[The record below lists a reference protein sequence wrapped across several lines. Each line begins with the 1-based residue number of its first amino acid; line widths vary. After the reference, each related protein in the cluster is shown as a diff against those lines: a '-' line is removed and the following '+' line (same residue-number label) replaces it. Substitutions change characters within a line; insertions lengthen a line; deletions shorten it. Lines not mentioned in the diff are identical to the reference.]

1 MLMSDYFEYINVKK
15 RYPTAINFLNT
26 VKYESY
32 VGFEKNYYK
41 VAHNNYSIELS
52 EWEALES
59 EGVKIT
65 GERQFEITNTSLR
78 LYANNHAVK
87 TTK

>member
-1 MLMSDYFEYINVKK
+1 MFMSDYFKYLNVKNK
-15 RYPTAINFLNT
+15 YPTAINFLNT
-26 VKYESY
+26 VEYESY
-32 VGFEKNYYK
+32 VGFGKNYYK
-41 VAHNNYSIELS
+41 VTHNIYSIELS

-65 GERQFEITNTSLR
+65 GERQFEITNTTLR